1 MISEA
6 KAFWDAIS
14 GKVKALVQKETENAL
29 RVQRY
34 DVTTAPNGTVMG
46 VTQPFGNNEIFL
58 PYSQEVSGAA
68 VGDTVLVAW
77 WGSMSNARVYYFA
90 KGYDGG
96 SGASVSPY
104 DSTPA
109 DLGTASAGTSDEY
122 ARGDHVHD
130 LPSTLSGMDFKVIY
144 FDSSDSKT
152 ITFGQSS
159 AAVIFAA
166 GRNAGRCTTINISNT
181 ANNSIYYDKSTTASN
196 ITLSASSNVLT
207 ITNASQGSLYC
218 LMIVYAGSATVS

>member
-6 KAFWDAIS
+6 KAFWDSIS
-14 GKVKALVQKETENAL
+14 GKVKELIHAETNNSM

-46 VTQPFGNNEIFL
+46 VTQPFGANEVFL
-58 PYSQEVSGAA
+58 PYSREVAGAT

-90 KGYDGG
+90 KGYDG
-96 SGASVSPY
+96 AQTVSPY
-104 DSTPA
+104 NSAPA

-144 FDSSDSKT
+144 FNSSDSKT

-166 GRNAGRCTTINISNT
+166 GRNAGRCTTINIFNT
-181 ANNSIYYDKSTTASN
+181 VNNSIYYDKSTTASN